1 MKIGDLVQHVGRT
14 GIGVIT
20 GVLPLGYFHVL
31 FVDGKYTMYGATLEV
46 ISESR

>member
-1 MKIGDLVQHVGRT
+1 VKKGDLVQHVGRT

-20 GVLPLGYFHVL
+20 EVLPLGYFRVA
-31 FVDGKYTMYGATLEV
+31 FVDGKYTLVASTLEV